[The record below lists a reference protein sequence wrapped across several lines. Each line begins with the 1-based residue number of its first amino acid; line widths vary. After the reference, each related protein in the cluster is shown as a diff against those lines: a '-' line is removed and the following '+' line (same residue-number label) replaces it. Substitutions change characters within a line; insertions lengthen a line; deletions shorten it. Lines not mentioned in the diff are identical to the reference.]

1 MLAACKMKN
10 RARIADRRTTERRK
24 EEEEEEEAATA
35 DADEAEE
42 DTDSWRKNGDALSKS
57 DLTLLEKVVAAPMLL
72 DTYTLARDWA
82 IFDFSDFSFRLLL
95 FWHQIIKPSG
105 FLDL

>member
-1 MLAACKMKN
+1 MAQK
-10 RARIADRRTTERRK
+10 RRRRIIEK
-24 EEEEEEEAATA
+24 
-35 DADEAEE
+35 
-42 DTDSWRKNGDALSKS
+42 WPY
-57 DLTLLEKVVAAPMLL
+57 LLEKVVAAPMLL